1 MLHRNNIFKVF
12 VFRILLVLIVV
23 MSQVVQAVQQ
33 STQPV
38 HGRPPTTTLSVDNVK
53 PRAGEVITVT
63 SSFNDVDGD
72 AEQGT
77 TYQWTLDG
85 AAING
90 ATSPSYTLELSNILA
105 GSALNVIVTP
115 QTNPDITIPSEGLP
129 VQLPSPINI
138 KWQRMLSS
146 LVWAESPLGAVAD
159 GLSVNT
165 VHATVQY
172 LDGTPVVGATVLFDA
187 DNMGAISASAQ
198 TGIEGEATAYV
209 TNVIAGNTQVTARI
223 DDDAQSVN
231 TLFVAGPVE
240 VVHAEVTQDNA
251 LANGIDDNNVLV
263 YVEDRHGNSIEG
275 ETVNFTA
282 TNGVTLLATSGVTDS
297 NGEVKIALT
306 SDTAVNSDVTAT
318 TANDVSATVN
328 VAFFADVQMTHIL
341 ANGASFSADDG
352 FPKTGF
358 IGAEFQLVVG
368 EDPTG
373 NSSYSWSSDQSWAS
387 VDGSGNVRFNQEPT
401 SANNR
406 VTIMAEHTGNGSTLT
421 YQFTVNRW
429 FRNNSHFLMG
439 AGEAAAWCSS
449 QGGGY
454 TVPSY
459 SEMTDRT
466 PIVQT
471 GANRDANA
479 RLWNEWGSMSRYS
492 NGWFAGNYWGRELTA
507 AGNERHY
514 VYLGNGNLFSFPLD
528 GVTYVACSTS
538 L

>member
-1 MLHRNNIFKVF
+1 M
-12 VFRILLVLIVV
+12 
-23 MSQVVQAVQQ
+23 QAVHQ

-138 KWQRMLSS
+138 KWQRMLSN

-159 GLSVNT
+159 GLEVNT

-198 TGIEGEATAYV
+198 TGIGGEATAYV
-209 TNVIAGNTQVTARI
+209 TNVIAGTTQVTARI

-251 LANGIDDNNVLV
+251 LANGIDDNNVQV

-282 TNGVTLLATSGVTDS
+282 TNGVTLLAASGVTDS

-318 TANDVSATVN
+318 TANGVSATVN
-328 VAFFADVQMTHIL
+328 VAFL
-341 ANGASFSADDG
+341 
-352 FPKTGF
+352 
-358 IGAEFQLVVG
+358 
-368 EDPTG
+368 
-373 NSSYSWSSDQSWAS
+373 
-387 VDGSGNVRFNQEPT
+387 
-401 SANNR
+401 
-406 VTIMAEHTGNGSTLT
+406 
-421 YQFTVNRW
+421 
-429 FRNNSHFLMG
+429 LM
-439 AGEAAAWCSS
+439 C
-449 QGGGY
+449 
-454 TVPSY
+454 
-459 SEMTDRT
+459 R
-466 PIVQT
+466 
-471 GANRDANA
+471 
-479 RLWNEWGSMSRYS
+479 
-492 NGWFAGNYWGRELTA
+492 
-507 AGNERHY
+507 
-514 VYLGNGNLFSFPLD
+514 
-528 GVTYVACSTS
+528 
-538 L
+538 

>member
-1 MLHRNNIFKVF
+1 MLHRNNIFKIF

-23 MSQVVQAVQQ
+23 MSQMVQAVQQ

-115 QTNPDITIPSEGLP
+115 QTNPDITIPSEGLS

-165 VHATVQY
+165 VHVTVQY

-251 LANGIDDNNVLV
+251 RANGIDDNNVLV

-318 TANDVSATVN
+318 TANGVSTTVN

-341 ANGASFSADDG
+341 ANGASFSTDDG

-358 IGAEFQLVVG
+358 TGAEFQLVVG

-406 VTIMAEHTGNGSTLT
+406 VTITAEHTGNGSTLT

-429 FRNNSHFLMG
+429 FRNNSYFLMG
-439 AGEAAAWCSS
+439 VSEAAAWCSS

-454 TVPSY
+454 AVPSY

-466 PIVQT
+466 PIAQT

-492 NGWFAGNYWGRELTA
+492 NGWFAGNYWVRELTA

-514 VYLGNGNLFSFPLD
+514 VYLGNGSLFSFPLD
-528 GVTYVACSTS
+528 GVTYVTCSTS

>member
-1 MLHRNNIFKVF
+1 MLHRNNIFKIF

-23 MSQVVQAVQQ
+23 MSQMVQAVQQ

-198 TGIEGEATAYV
+198 TGIEGKATAYV

-318 TANDVSATVN
+318 TANGVSATVN

-358 IGAEFQLVVG
+358 TGAEFQLVVG
-368 EDPTG
+368 EDP
-373 NSSYSWSSDQSWAS
+373 D
-387 VDGSGNVRFNQEPT
+387 RE
-401 SANNR
+401 
-406 VTIMAEHTGNGSTLT
+406 
-421 YQFTVNRW
+421 QF
-429 FRNNSHFLMG
+429 L
-439 AGEAAAWCSS
+439 
-449 QGGGY
+449 
-454 TVPSY
+454 
-459 SEMTDRT
+459 
-466 PIVQT
+466 
-471 GANRDANA
+471 
-479 RLWNEWGSMSRYS
+479 
-492 NGWFAGNYWGRELTA
+492 
-507 AGNERHY
+507 
-514 VYLGNGNLFSFPLD
+514 
-528 GVTYVACSTS
+528 
-538 L
+538 

>member
-1 MLHRNNIFKVF
+1 MLHRNNIFKIF

-23 MSQVVQAVQQ
+23 MSQMVQAVQQ

-251 LANGIDDNNVLV
+251 L
-263 YVEDRHGNSIEG
+263 
-275 ETVNFTA
+275 
-282 TNGVTLLATSGVTDS
+282 VT
-297 NGEVKIALT
+297 ALT
-306 SDTAVNSDVTAT
+306 IIMWWFMSKTAM
-318 TANDVSATVN
+318 ATVLR
-328 VAFFADVQMTHIL
+328 VKRLT
-341 ANGASFSADDG
+341 S
-352 FPKTGF
+352 PR
-358 IGAEFQLVVG
+358 
-368 EDPTG
+368 PT
-373 NSSYSWSSDQSWAS
+373 A
-387 VDGSGNVRFNQEPT
+387 
-401 SANNR
+401 
-406 VTIMAEHTGNGSTLT
+406 
-421 YQFTVNRW
+421 
-429 FRNNSHFLMG
+429 
-439 AGEAAAWCSS
+439 
-449 QGGGY
+449 
-454 TVPSY
+454 
-459 SEMTDRT
+459 
-466 PIVQT
+466 
-471 GANRDANA
+471 
-479 RLWNEWGSMSRYS
+479 
-492 NGWFAGNYWGRELTA
+492 
-507 AGNERHY
+507 
-514 VYLGNGNLFSFPLD
+514 
-528 GVTYVACSTS
+528 
-538 L
+538 

>member
-159 GLSVNT
+159 GLEVNT

-198 TGIEGEATAYV
+198 TGIGGEATAYV
-209 TNVIAGNTQVTARI
+209 TNVVAGTTQVTARI
-223 DDDAQSVN
+223 DDDAQTVN

-297 NGEVKIALT
+297 NGEVKIVLT

-318 TANDVSATVN
+318 TANGVSATVN

-358 IGAEFQLVVG
+358 TGAEFQLVVG
-368 EDPTG
+368 EDPAG

-406 VTIMAEHTGNGSTLT
+406 VTITAEHTGNGSTLT

-429 FRNNSHFLMG
+429 FRNNSYFLIG
-439 AGEAAAWCSS
+439 VSEAAAWCSS

-454 TVPSY
+454 AVPSY
-459 SEMTDRT
+459 SELTDRT
-466 PIVQT
+466 PTAQT

-492 NGWFAGNYWGRELTA
+492 NGWFAGNYWVRELTA

-514 VYLGNGNLFSFPLD
+514 VYLGNGSLFSFPLD
-528 GVTYVACSTS
+528 GVTYVTCSTS